1 MPNYK
6 KAGDPTAKIGDTV
19 TYQGKAYKVIAS
31 DNGKRTINLESPI
44 EISNPVIDKFVNT
57 DKYKPL
63 STTKWDKSMPK
74 TADVRPGTNLDKQNR
89 SDLLKTELKASF
101 DKNTRSAVLSSLNIF
116 ETAMKNNALTKKELQ
131 QIFAPP
137 SAMPPGKTEK
147 GGLASRFNLNEI
159 VEGGGKSKKNVV
171 FDYDTYG
178 DINKLRNEITK
189 RGAEFF
195 IARTNL
201 NATNEEWQKINEEYE
216 SGKINLNEF
225 NKKLELA
232 RVRNDDS
239 QNYLKQ
245 VINRI
250 NTWKAKNSDLS
261 FVRRAIE
268 QSPNLDYDLA
278 MADLNS
284 LNIQDAKNWR
294 IQAKNRIIEDMY
306 NNLKDKKEIKDEFGT
321 PKFDENGK
329 LSGYSMEDFY
339 NQLSNSFDVYGNY
352 DPNYI
357 PYTNYTRKFNQVKD
371 RLEKVNKELYP
382 EEFKNSGIPFLE
394 GLYERNAGKPFKN
407 LPASTAAQ
415 LGLKFQEAGARP
427 INDSDK
433 VNPLTGKKTYWDEK
447 VKSAQEL
454 ELPIYE
460 IDHRNKA
467 YNSIA
472 LTPESFGK
480 DIQREFSK
488 AVYNLYTDKDDRN
501 VINIPTPFFAN
512 YGSSGLGAKALIK
525 EINLA
530 DTKGDS
536 PWIWQSFIGDWSRS
550 KSGLSTK
557 INGVNRKISFQGA
570 GQDGYDESDE
580 EQSEKGIALINNF
593 IEWSQNPKNDTE
605 ANSFIMEAYKYAND
619 NKDNS
624 AMTLFF
630 PEKFLKQQVADKVI
644 DDTDKE
650 LILSK
655 GASIIGKQD
664 DFNNELIKSTR
675 SNLQAHIDY
684 NKYYSYKDPSGLAGL
699 DITKDEEG
707 DYTLSITLRNPI
719 NNKKLFVPDYSTRFG
734 DELDDATLNAM
745 KEIQKYINKVSKIN
759 TTNISEQEEESTN
772 NRGYLQ
778 DFGL

>member
-1 MPNYK
+1 MIQIK
-6 KAGDPTAKIGDTV
+6 LILL
-19 TYQGKAYKVIAS
+19 
-31 DNGKRTINLESPI
+31 LE
-44 EISNPVIDKFVNT
+44 
-57 DKYKPL
+57 
-63 STTKWDKSMPK
+63 
-74 TADVRPGTNLDKQNR
+74 
-89 SDLLKTELKASF
+89 
-101 DKNTRSAVLSSLNIF
+101 
-116 ETAMKNNALTKKELQ
+116 
-131 QIFAPP
+131 
-137 SAMPPGKTEK
+137 
-147 GGLASRFNLNEI
+147 
-159 VEGGGKSKKNVV
+159 
-171 FDYDTYG
+171 
-178 DINKLRNEITK
+178 
-189 RGAEFF
+189 
-195 IARTNL
+195 
-201 NATNEEWQKINEEYE
+201 
-216 SGKINLNEF
+216 
-225 NKKLELA
+225 
-232 RVRNDDS
+232 
-239 QNYLKQ
+239 
-245 VINRI
+245 
-250 NTWKAKNSDLS
+250 
-261 FVRRAIE
+261 
-268 QSPNLDYDLA
+268 
-278 MADLNS
+278 
-284 LNIQDAKNWR
+284 
-294 IQAKNRIIEDMY
+294 
-306 NNLKDKKEIKDEFGT
+306 
-321 PKFDENGK
+321 
-329 LSGYSMEDFY
+329 
-339 NQLSNSFDVYGNY
+339 
-352 DPNYI
+352 
-357 PYTNYTRKFNQVKD
+357 
-371 RLEKVNKELYP
+371 
-382 EEFKNSGIPFLE
+382 
-394 GLYERNAGKPFKN
+394 
-407 LPASTAAQ
+407 
-415 LGLKFQEAGARP
+415 
-427 INDSDK
+427 
-433 VNPLTGKKTYWDEK
+433 KKTYWDEK